1 MSPSRSR
8 CAAEQ
13 EPREAG
19 RPSAEL
25 LDPLAQD
32 ARRARV
38 IHIDLPWEP
47 QALARRR
54 RQQGKTQAV
63 RTQPKAVP

>member
-1 MSPSRSR
+1 MSPSRSGYTTK
-8 CAAEQ
+8 Q

-19 RPSAEL
+19 QPSAEL

-32 ARRARV
+32 ARRTRV
-38 IHIDLPWEP
+38 IHLDLSWEP

-54 RQQGKTQAV
+54 RQMDKAQAV